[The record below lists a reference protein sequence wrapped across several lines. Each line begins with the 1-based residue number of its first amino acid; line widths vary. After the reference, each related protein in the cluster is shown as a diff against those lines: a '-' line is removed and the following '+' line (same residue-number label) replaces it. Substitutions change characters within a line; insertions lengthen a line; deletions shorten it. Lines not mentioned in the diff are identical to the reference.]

1 MTLAHLPS
9 LASSQLQ
16 HHPVLPSLRATR
28 QLNHRFPQ
36 QYVQQPQHFSG
47 ASYYPSAVMTAS
59 RKEEALDLPSVCA
72 PASSGRDLAL
82 TGPLR
87 RGKWTR
93 AEEDYA
99 AATISYFCDGL
110 LAIQYGTTLRG
121 YLAQQLH
128 CDPMRIS
135 KKLLPGSVFAGIKIN
150 PKIGRRAYYPCA
162 QDSPAAALSKANAAR
177 HLTTL
182 RRAFIQSIEEEEQA
196 QEANSS
202 SSSSHA
208 TKPVVSSS
216 KSASSASEKNAA
228 AIGRK
233 RSYDDINRVVRA
245 QQQRQEYPTSVE
257 LTEPQIF
264 YHFQRQAAPAL
275 FSVRYAASSNAAVS
289 TSATSPVLCKLPK
302 LTVSDDVA
310 HRSPPPTTYSS
321 YSSHRRSTS
330 PVAVTSSAT
339 VLPPLR
345 VSLVRASMC

>member
-9 LASSQLQ
+9 LASPQLQ

-47 ASYYPSAVMTAS
+47 ASYYPSAIMTAS
-59 RKEEALDLPSVCA
+59 HKEEALDLPSVCA
-72 PASSGRDLAL
+72 PASPDRDLAL

-182 RRAFIQSIEEEEQA
+182 RRSFIQSIEEEEQA
-196 QEANSS
+196 QEANNSS
-202 SSSSHA
+202 ISSHA
-208 TKPVVSSS
+208 AKSVSSS
-216 KSASSASEKNAA
+216 KCASSASEKNAA

-245 QQQRQEYPTSVE
+245 QQQRHEYPTSVE

-264 YHFQRQAAPAL
+264 YHFQRQTAPAL
-275 FSVRYAASSNAAVS
+275 FSVRYAAVSNTAAS
-289 TSATSPVLCKLPK
+289 ASATSPVLCKLPK
-302 LTVSDDVA
+302 LTVSDDVT
-310 HRSPPPTTYSS
+310 HRLSPPTTYSS

-330 PVAVTSSAT
+330 PVAVASSAT

>member
-1 MTLAHLPS
+1 MPLTHLPS
-9 LASSQLQ
+9 LAAPHPPQLA
-16 HHPVLPSLRATR
+16 VLPPLRASHPLATPLS
-28 QLNHRFPQ
+28 QHFPLSQPQ
-36 QYVQQPQHFSG
+36 QYSPQH
-47 ASYYPSAVMTAS
+47 AYV
-59 RKEEALDLPSVCA
+59 LQQQQQQQQQLLPA
-72 PASSGRDLAL
+72 APPASADLTL
-82 TGPLR
+82 SGPLR

-162 QDSPAAALSKANAAR
+162 QDSPAAARSKENAAR
-177 HLTTL
+177 HLTSL
-182 RRAFIQSIEEEEQA
+182 RQAFIRSIEEEEQA
-196 QEANSS
+196 LEA
-202 SSSSHA
+202 
-208 TKPVVSSS
+208 
-216 KSASSASEKNAA
+216 ASSGAVKDSPVHSTKTSPTHSSPKPAA

-233 RSYDDINRVVRA
+233 RSYDDINSVVRA
-245 QQQRQEYPTSVE
+245 QQQQQQQQLQQQQQGYPSSVE

-264 YHFQRQAAPAL
+264 YHFQRQPTPAL
-275 FSVRYAASSNAAVS
+275 FNARYSAAASVAAA
-289 TSATSPVLCKLPK
+289 SATATTPVLCKLPK
-302 LTVSDDVA
+302 LTVSDDVSRRA
-310 HRSPPPTTYSS
+310 S
-321 YSSHRRSTS
+321 YSTQQRSVS
-330 PVAVTSSAT
+330 PVTVATSTA

>member
-1 MTLAHLPS
+1 MPLTHLPS
-9 LASSQLQ
+9 LQ
-16 HHPVLPSLRATR
+16 HQHLAVLPPLRASHPLGHSN
-28 QLNHRFPQ
+28 QLNQLNQHFPLQQQTQ
-36 QYVQQPQHFSG
+36 QYSPQHLHTVQQAQQT
-47 ASYYPSAVMTAS
+47 AVQLPPAQVPVATTV
-59 RKEEALDLPSVCA
+59 DLT
-72 PASSGRDLAL
+72 L

-162 QDSPAAALSKANAAR
+162 QDSPAAAHSKENAAR
-177 HLTTL
+177 HLTSL
-182 RRAFIQSIEEEEQA
+182 RQAFIQSIEEEEQA
-196 QEANSS
+196 LEAASNGAVKDSTKTSS
-202 SSSSHA
+202 P
-208 TKPVVSSS
+208 KPT
-216 KSASSASEKNAA
+216 AS
-228 AIGRK
+228 IGRK
-233 RSYDDINRVVRA
+233 RSYDDINSVVRA
-245 QQQRQEYPTSVE
+245 QQQQQTVQPSVE

-264 YHFQRQAAPAL
+264 YHFQNQAQPAL
-275 FSVRYAASSNAAVS
+275 FNSRYSAAASAAAAS
-289 TSATSPVLCKLPK
+289 TTATTPVMCKLPK
-302 LTVSDDVA
+302 LTVTDDVSRRA
-310 HRSPPPTTYSS
+310 S
-321 YSSHRRSTS
+321 YSTQQRSVS
-330 PVAVTSSAT
+330 PVTVATSTA